1 MNNGTEISI
10 ANNFVVKSKALFQLL
25 KFRLTFL
32 VTFSGSMAFL
42 LGSNVVNYQSLIL
55 FIIGGF
61 LVTGSANIIN
71 QIIEKD
77 LDKLMSRTQNRPLP
91 LSILSVQESVFFCV
105 VIGLVG
111 LAAHWA
117 INPLTALISLL
128 SLLLYGF
135 AYTPLKRIGPIAVF
149 VGAFPGAFPPLI
161 GWVAATNSIDTMA
174 IVLFGIQFLWQFP
187 HFWAIAWVAH
197 DDYIKA
203 GFKLLPS
210 KGGRD
215 INTAFNIMIY
225 ALFLIPASI
234 LPYMLGITGKVSA
247 VIVIFAG
254 LLFLMQ
260 TFQLMK
266 NCDKKAALQM
276 MFGSFFYLPIVQI
289 AFVFDKI

>member
-161 GWVAATNSIDTMA
+161 GWVAATNSIDTMV